1 MSVSPAER
9 DKERDKKREQAFALA
24 MQKIPYREIARRLEI
39 DKSTVVSYVRTERAR
54 RSHDREAEGAI
65 RDVTASLRLVL
76 TDLQGQYGRIS
87 GDSPHSMYARAKV
100 AEAIRRGGRDLIAL
114 YGVTLPD
121 TDPEVISMKRML
133 EMMEAPLP
141 TPGGF
146 PAVGEQ
152 AVLDRYIEGFEE
164 DGDDFSAT
172 SWEDMR

>member
-1 MSVSPAER
+1 MSVSPAA
-9 DKERDKKREQAFALA
+9 RDKKREQVFALA

-54 RSHDREAEGAI
+54 RSHDRDAEDAI

-76 TDLQGQYGRIS
+76 TDLHEQYGRIS

-100 AEAIRRGGRDLIAL
+100 AEAIRRAGRDLIAL

-133 EMMEAPLP
+133 EMMDAPLP

-152 AVLDRYIEGFEE
+152 AVLERHIADLE
-164 DGDDFSAT
+164 DGDLDDYSFT
-172 SWEDMR
+172 SWEDMGH